1 MAVVTVGRSI
11 PLEPVQILL
20 AAYSGTANVVL
31 TNLPTYLHEVR
42 VLLVTDGDPSGYRL
56 QTFTLTDGTAT
67 SLGSNFGV
75 DPDTTF
81 NSTTIQGQDQN
92 TGGIAFTHPSG
103 SLLIAEDGT
112 RSNVIDIR
120 LPDFANAS
128 GLNST
133 ERSIYSLA
141 YTPPGSLATQGITV
155 ATTKYTLTSGVA
167 KITGF
172 TIALNSVATG
182 VYVYGL

>member
-1 MAVVTVGRSI
+1 MAIKRFGR
-11 PLEPVQILL
+11 LEPVQILL

-31 TNLPTYLHEVR
+31 TNLPHYLHEVR

-56 QTFTLTDGTAT
+56 RTFTLTDGTAT
-67 SLGSNFGV
+67 SLGSNFGA
-75 DPDTTF
+75 DPDGTYTT
-81 NSTTIQGQDQN
+81 TTIEGANQTAIGA
-92 TGGIAFTHPSG
+92 AFTHPSG

-112 RSNVIDIR
+112 GSNVIDIR

-133 ERSIYSLA
+133 QRSIYSLA
-141 YTPPGSLATQGITV
+141 YTPPGSLATQGFTV
-155 ATTKYTLTSGVA
+155 ATTKYTLTSGSA

-172 TIALNSVATG
+172 TIALNSVGTR